1 MSILSK
7 LKNQKFLS
15 MLTSVMGAGFAL
27 LTFGYLARVLTKE
40 QFGIY
45 GIYLAIITT
54 FEMLRN
60 GLVGKPFIKFMAE
73 SDDDEEKRTI
83 IGSAWTFSLLSTLAF
98 AGPLSIGMLIWYWF
112 EPTEEVLIYAIFIPI
127 QAFSTIPSNN
137 AQWRL
142 NADLRF
148 DKLIILRLSNQAF
161 NFFAVLWAYYTDQ
174 GLWAVMIITV
184 LANFNPSWIALIF
197 DWDGLRQIGHSSRQW
212 IRKMYQFGRFTMGTL
227 IGGTMLRGSD
237 DFLIRIFL
245 GPEAV
250 ALYQVPNRLVN
261 LIDIPLRAL
270 VSFSFPS
277 LARSN
282 KNGDKEAFKRE
293 FEAATAFAFVLLL
306 PMALGAFLF
315 AEPLVVL
322 MGGEKYADSAIILRI
337 FAVFMAF
344 SALDRYAG
352 VGLDVLNR
360 PEINMR
366 KVVVMLL
373 TNILGDIVVLY
384 FFQSLPW
391 VAAISII
398 TFNVGTFLGFYYMRD
413 RVPFRP
419 IFWLKL
425 GTVQI
430 LNFVK
435 KPVRK

>member
-1 MSILSK
+1 
-7 LKNQKFLS
+7 

-27 LTFGYLARVLTKE
+27 LTFGYLARALTKE
-40 QFGIY
+40 EFGIY
-45 GIYLAIITT
+45 GIYLTIITT

-60 GLVGKPFIKFMAE
+60 GLVGKPLIKFIAE
-73 SDDDEEKRTI
+73 TEDDGEKREILASSWYFAFLCTLLFGGI
-83 IGSAWTFSLLSTLAF
+83 LSLVMF
-98 AGPLSIGMLIWYWF
+98 GWYLKT
-112 EPTEEVLIYAIFIPI
+112 PSEEFLIYAIFIPI
-127 QAFSTIPSNN
+127 QAISTIPSNV

-148 DKLIILRLSNQAF
+148 DLLIWLRMSNQVF
-161 NFFAVLWAYYTDQ
+161 NFLGVLWVYYTGQ

-184 LANFNPSWIALIF
+184 IANFNPSLIALLF
-197 DWDGLRQIGHSSRQW
+197 DYDGLRKLRY
-212 IRKMYQFGRFTMGTL
+212 RKWERLKELYRFGRYTMGTL
-227 IGGTMLRGSD
+227 IGGNLLRGSD
-237 DFLIRIFL
+237 DFLIRIFM

-277 LARSN
+277 LAKSN
-282 KNGDKEAFKRE
+282 KNGTQEDFKRE

-306 PMALGAFLF
+306 PMAIGAFVF

-322 MGGEKYADSAIILRI
+322 MGGEKYADSAILLRI
-337 FAVFMAF
+337 FSVFMAF

-366 KVVVMLL
+366 KVIVMLA
-373 TNILGDIVVLY
+373 TNIVGDLIVLY
-384 FFQSLPW
+384 FFESLPW
-391 VAAISII
+391 VAAISIL
-398 TFNVGTFLGFYYMRD
+398 TFSVGTFLGFYYMRD
-413 RVPFRP
+413 RVPLR
-419 IFWLKL
+419 ILFWLKL

>member
-1 MSILSK
+1 MV
-7 LKNQKFLS
+7 
-15 MLTSVMGAGFAL
+15 TSVLGAAFAL
-27 LTFGYLARVLTKE
+27 LTFGYLARTLTKE
-40 QFGIY
+40 EFGVY

-73 SDDDEEKRTI
+73 ADGEEGKHII
-83 IGSAWTFSLLSTLAF
+83 IGSAWMFSLYSTLAF
-98 AGPLSIGMLIWYWF
+98 AGPLSLGLLVWYYF
-112 EPTEEVLIYAIFIPI
+112 SPSEEILIYAVFVPI
-127 QAFSTIPSNN
+127 QAFSTIPSNM

-148 DKLIILRLSNQAF
+148 DKLIWLRLSNQTF
-161 NFFAVLWAYYTDQ
+161 NFVAVVWAFYTQQSLWTI
-174 GLWAVMIITV
+174 MIITIIS
-184 LANFNPSWIALIF
+184 NFNPSWIALIF
-197 DWDGLRQIGHSSRQW
+197 DWDGLRQVRHATSKW
-212 IRKMYQFGRFTMGTL
+212 IKEMYLFGRFTMGTL
-227 IGGTMLRGSD
+227 IGGTLLRGSD
-237 DFLIRIFL
+237 DFLIRFFL

-277 LARSN
+277 LAKSN
-282 KNGDKEAFKRE
+282 KQGDKEAFQRE

-306 PMALGAFLF
+306 PMAIGAFIF

-322 MGGEKYADSAIILRI
+322 MGGEKYIDSAIILRI
-337 FAVFMAF
+337 FSVFMAF

-360 PEINMR
+360 PQINMR
-366 KVVVMLL
+366 KVVYMLI
-373 TNILGDIVVLY
+373 TNIVGDITVLY

-391 VAAISII
+391 VAGISIL
-398 TFNVGTFLGFYYMRD
+398 TFSVGTFLGFFYMRD
-413 RVPFRP
+413 RVPLRLL
-419 IFWLKL
+419 FWLKL

-430 LNFVK
+430 LNFVR

>member
-1 MSILSK
+1 MLQK
-7 LKNQKFLS
+7 LKSQKFLS
-15 MLTSVMGAGFAL
+15 MVTSVLGAAFAL
-27 LTFGYLARVLTKE
+27 LTFGYLARALTKE
-40 QFGIY
+40 EFGIY

-73 SDDDEEKRTI
+73 SDDEEEKRGI
-83 IGSAWTFSLLSTLAF
+83 IGSSWAFSFLSTLVF
-98 AGPLSIGMLIWYWF
+98 AGPLSLAMLAWYIYQ
-112 EPTEEVLIYAIFIPI
+112 PSEEVLVYALFIPI
-127 QAFSTIPSNN
+127 QAISTIPSNM

-148 DKLIILRLSNQAF
+148 DLLIWLRLSNQVF
-161 NFFAVLWAYYTDQ
+161 NFVGVLWAYYFGY
-174 GLWAVMIITV
+174 GLWAVMWITIIS
-184 LANFNPSWIALIF
+184 NFNPSWIALIF
-197 DWDGLRQIGHSSRQW
+197 DWDGLRQIRRAQKEWISRLY
-212 IRKMYQFGRFTMGTL
+212 KFGRYTMGTL
-227 IGGTMLRGSD
+227 IGGTLLRGSD
-237 DFLIRIFL
+237 DFLIRIFM

-282 KNGDKEAFKRE
+282 KSGDDEAFKRE

-306 PMALGAFLF
+306 PMAIGAFIF
-315 AEPLVVL
+315 AEPLVLL
-322 MGGEKYADSAIILRI
+322 MGGEKYLDSAIILRI
-337 FAVFMAF
+337 FAIFMAF

-360 PEINMR
+360 PQINMR
-366 KVVVMLL
+366 KVIVMLSV
-373 TNILGDIVVLY
+373 NIIGDILVLY
-384 FFQSLPW
+384 FFESLPW

-398 TFNVGTFLGFYYMRD
+398 TFSVGTLLGFYYMRD
-413 RVPFRP
+413 RVPLRLL
-419 IFWLKL
+419 FWLKL

>member
-1 MSILSK
+1 MV
-7 LKNQKFLS
+7 
-15 MLTSVMGAGFAL
+15 TSVLGAAFAL
-27 LTFGYLARVLTKE
+27 LTFGYLARALSKE
-40 QFGIY
+40 EFGIY

-54 FEMLRN
+54 FGMLRN

-73 SDDDEEKRTI
+73 ADDEPSKRSI
-83 IGSAWTFSLLSTLAF
+83 IGSAWVFSLISTIVF
-98 AGPLSIGMLIWYWF
+98 AGPLSLGLLIWYWF
-112 EPTEEVLIYAIFIPI
+112 SPSEEILIYAIFIPI
-127 QAFSTIPSNN
+127 QAFSAIPSNM

-148 DKLIILRLSNQAF
+148 DKLIWLRLSNQTF
-161 NFFAVLWAYYTDQ
+161 NFAAVVWAYYAGE
-174 GLWAVMIITV
+174 GLWTIMVITIIS
-184 LANFNPSWIALIF
+184 NFNPSWIALIF
-197 DWDGLRQIGHSSRQW
+197 DWDGLRQIKHAT
-212 IRKMYQFGRFTMGTL
+212 RKWVMEMYRFGRFTMGTL
-227 IGGTMLRGSD
+227 IGGTLLRGSD
-237 DFLIRIFL
+237 DFLIRFFL

-277 LARSN
+277 LAKSN
-282 KNGDKEAFKRE
+282 KKGDKEAFKRE

-306 PMALGAFLF
+306 PMAIGAFIF

-322 MGGEKYADSAIILRI
+322 LGGEEYLDSAIILRI

-360 PEINMR
+360 PQINMR
-366 KVVVMLL
+366 KVIVMLA
-373 TNILGDIVVLY
+373 TNIIGDIVVLY

-398 TFNVGTFLGFYYMRD
+398 TFSVGTLLGFYYMRD
-413 RVPFRP
+413 RVPLRLL
-419 IFWLKL
+419 FWLKL

-430 LNFVK
+430 LNFVR
-435 KPVRK
+435 KPVSK

>member
-1 MSILSK
+1 
-7 LKNQKFLS
+7 

-27 LTFGYLARVLTKE
+27 LTFGYLARALTKE
-40 QFGIY
+40 EFGIY
-45 GIYLAIITT
+45 GIYLTIITT

-60 GLVGKPFIKFMAE
+60 GLVGKPLIKFIAE
-73 SDDDEEKRTI
+73 TEDDGEKREILASSWYFAFLCTLLFGGI
-83 IGSAWTFSLLSTLAF
+83 LSLVMF
-98 AGPLSIGMLIWYWF
+98 GWYLKT
-112 EPTEEVLIYAIFIPI
+112 PSEEFLIYAIFIPI
-127 QAFSTIPSNN
+127 QAISTIPSNV

-148 DKLIILRLSNQAF
+148 DLLIWLRMSNQVF
-161 NFFAVLWAYYTDQ
+161 NFLGVLWVYYTGQ

-184 LANFNPSWIALIF
+184 IANFNPSLIALLF
-197 DWDGLRQIGHSSRQW
+197 DYDGLRKLRY
-212 IRKMYQFGRFTMGTL
+212 RKWERLKELYRFGRYTMGTL
-227 IGGTMLRGSD
+227 IGGNLLRGSD
-237 DFLIRIFL
+237 DFLIRIFM

-277 LARSN
+277 LAKSN
-282 KNGDKEAFKRE
+282 KNGSKEDFKRE

-306 PMALGAFLF
+306 PMAIGAFVF

-322 MGGEKYADSAIILRI
+322 MGGEKYADSAILLRI
-337 FAVFMAF
+337 FSVFMAF

-366 KVVVMLL
+366 KVIVMLA
-373 TNILGDIVVLY
+373 TNIVGDLIVLY
-384 FFQSLPW
+384 FFESLPW
-391 VAAISII
+391 VAAISIL
-398 TFNVGTFLGFYYMRD
+398 TFSVGTFLGFYYMRD
-413 RVPFRP
+413 RVPLR
-419 IFWLKL
+419 ILFWLKL